1 MDLGSFAMGAGLVA
15 LAGMTLLLLL
25 RRGTAAAPSHEA
37 LDRIQAELARLAGR
51 QEELRMEVQR
61 GREASL
67 LKLAETTTGIRGEL
81 GQAQKTL
88 AEVKALEQGRAQ
100 QADLAALS
108 LRRLEAV
115 LAGSASRG
123 VAGENLLA
131 RALLQLPP
139 DLIEI
144 NAAFGGKVVEFAL
157 RLPGGRLLPIDS
169 KWTSLALIERWEHA
183 PPGDRKRLAEEI
195 GRDLKAKTRE
205 MAKYLDPDR
214 TLALGL
220 LAVPDAVHEAAPEA
234 LIEGFRLGVLVVP
247 YSLAL
252 PYVLGIYRL
261 AVRFGAGA
269 AASDLPAR
277 LRDLEEALRR
287 AEEEVESRLSRALVQ
302 LGNGRDALR
311 EQLSLAR
318 RSLDRLDE
326 TVEEGSPE
334 PAGYATRGSGA
345 PPLPPP
351 STEGGRP

>member
-1 MDLGSFAMGAGLVA
+1 MDLGSFALGAGLVA
-15 LAGMTLLLLL
+15 LAATAMLFLL
-25 RRGTAAAPSHEA
+25 RPGSVSAPA
-37 LDRIQAELARLAGR
+37 LETLAQALERIQSDVVRLATR
-51 QEELRMEVQR
+51 QEELRHEVQL

-67 LKLAETTTGIRGEL
+67 LKLAETSSGIRGEL
-81 GQAQKTL
+81 GQAQRTL
-88 AEVKALEQGRAQ
+88 AEVKALDQGRAKQ
-100 QADLAALS
+100 MEVAAAS

-139 DLIEI
+139 DLLEI
-144 NAAFGGKVVEFAL
+144 NAAFGGKVVEYAL

-169 KWTSLALIERWEHA
+169 KWTSVALLEQWEDA
-183 PPGDRKRLAEEI
+183 SPAERKRLAEEI
-195 GRDLKAKTRE
+195 GRDVKAKTRE
-205 MAKYLDPDR
+205 MAKYLDPER

-220 LAVPDAVHEAAPEA
+220 VAVPDAVTEAAPEA
-234 LIEGFRLGVLVVP
+234 LVEGFRLGVLVVP

-261 AVRFGAGA
+261 AVRFGAAG
-269 AASDLPAR
+269 SSSELPAR

-311 EQLSLAR
+311 EQLSVAR
-318 RSLDRLDE
+318 RTVHRLTE
-326 TVEEGSPE
+326 TVETVASD
-334 PAGYATRGSGA
+334 
-345 PPLPPP
+345 
-351 STEGGRP
+351 

>member
-1 MDLGSFAMGAGLVA
+1 MDVGSFALGAGLVA
-15 LAGMTLLLLL
+15 LAGAALLFLL
-25 RRGTAAAPSHEA
+25 RRGPVSAPALESLVQA
-37 LDRIQAELARLAGR
+37 LDRIQGDVVRLASR
-51 QEELRMEVQR
+51 QDELRLEVQR

-67 LKLAETTTGIRGEL
+67 LKLAETTSGIRGEL

-88 AEVKALEQGRAQ
+88 AEVKALEQGRAR
-100 QADLAALS
+100 QADVAAES

-123 VAGENLLA
+123 LAGENLLA

-139 DLIEI
+139 DLLEI
-144 NAAFGGKVVEFAL
+144 NAAFGGKVVEYAL

-169 KWTSLALIERWEHA
+169 KWTSVALLEQWENA
-183 PPGDRKRLAEEI
+183 SPGERKRLAEEI

-205 MAKYLDPDR
+205 MAKYLDPER

-220 LAVPDAVHEAAPEA
+220 LAVPDAVHQAAPEA
-234 LIEGFRLGVLVVP
+234 LVEGFRQGVLVVP

-269 AASDLPAR
+269 ASSELPAR

-311 EQLSLAR
+311 EHLSNAR
-318 RSLDRLDE
+318 RNVDRLGA
-326 TVEEGSPE
+326 TVETTASD
-334 PAGYATRGSGA
+334 
-345 PPLPPP
+345 
-351 STEGGRP
+351 

>member
-1 MDLGSFAMGAGLVA
+1 MDVGSFALGAGLVA
-15 LAGMTLLLLL
+15 LAGAALLFLL
-25 RRGTAAAPSHEA
+25 RRGPVSAPALESLVQA
-37 LDRIQAELARLAGR
+37 LDRIQGDVVRLASR
-51 QEELRMEVQR
+51 QDELRLEVQR

-67 LKLAETTTGIRGEL
+67 LKLAETTSGIRGEL

-88 AEVKALEQGRAQ
+88 AEVKALEQGRAR
-100 QADLAALS
+100 QADVAAES

-123 VAGENLLA
+123 LAGENLLA

-139 DLIEI
+139 DLLEI
-144 NAAFGGKVVEFAL
+144 NAAFGGKVVEYAL

-169 KWTSLALIERWEHA
+169 KWTSVALLDQWENA
-183 PPGDRKRLAEEI
+183 SPGERKRLAEEI

-205 MAKYLDPDR
+205 MAKYLDPER

-220 LAVPDAVHEAAPEA
+220 LAVPDAVHQAAPEA
-234 LIEGFRLGVLVVP
+234 LVEGFRQGVLVVP

-269 AASDLPAR
+269 ASSELPAR

-311 EQLSLAR
+311 EHLSNAR
-318 RSLDRLDE
+318 RNVDRLGATAE
-326 TVEEGSPE
+326 T
-334 PAGYATRGSGA
+334 
-345 PPLPPP
+345 
-351 STEGGRP
+351 TETTASD

>member
-1 MDLGSFAMGAGLVA
+1 MDVGSFALGAGLVA
-15 LAGMTLLLLL
+15 LAGTALWFLL
-25 RRGTAAAPSHEA
+25 RHGAVSAPTLESLVQA
-37 LDRIQAELARLAGR
+37 LDRIQSDVVRLASR
-51 QEELRMEVQR
+51 QDELRLEVQR

-67 LKLAETTTGIRGEL
+67 LKLAETNSGIRGEL
-81 GQAQKTL
+81 GEAQKTL
-88 AEVKALEQGRAQ
+88 AEVKALEQGRAR
-100 QADLAALS
+100 QADVAAES

-123 VAGENLLA
+123 LAGENLLA

-139 DLIEI
+139 DLLEI
-144 NAAFGGKVVEFAL
+144 NAAFGGKVVEYAL

-169 KWTSLALIERWEHA
+169 KWTSVALLDQWENA
-183 PPGDRKRLAEEI
+183 SPGERKRLAEEI
-195 GRDLKAKTRE
+195 GRDVKAKTRE
-205 MAKYLDPDR
+205 MAKYLDPER

-220 LAVPDAVHEAAPEA
+220 VAVPDAVHEAAPEA
-234 LIEGFRLGVLVVP
+234 LVEGFRQGVLVVP

-269 AASDLPAR
+269 ASSELPAR

-311 EQLSLAR
+311 EHLSSAR
-318 RSLDRLDE
+318 RNVDRLGE
-326 TVEEGSPE
+326 TAVT
-334 PAGYATRGSGA
+334 PASD
-345 PPLPPP
+345 
-351 STEGGRP
+351 

>member
-1 MDLGSFAMGAGLVA
+1 MDVGSFALGAGLVA
-15 LAGMTLLLLL
+15 LAGAALLFLL
-25 RRGTAAAPSHEA
+25 RRGPVSAPALQSLVQA
-37 LDRIQAELARLAGR
+37 LDRIQSDVVRLASR
-51 QEELRMEVQR
+51 QDELRLEVQR

-67 LKLAETTTGIRGEL
+67 LKLAETTSGIRGEL

-88 AEVKALEQGRAQ
+88 AEVKALEQGRAR
-100 QADLAALS
+100 QADVAAES

-123 VAGENLLA
+123 LAGENLLA

-139 DLIEI
+139 DLLEI
-144 NAAFGGKVVEFAL
+144 NAAFGGKVVEYAL

-169 KWTSLALIERWEHA
+169 KWTSVALLEQWEDA
-183 PPGDRKRLAEEI
+183 SPGERKRLAEEI

-205 MAKYLDPDR
+205 MAKYLDPKR

-220 LAVPDAVHEAAPEA
+220 LAVPDAVHQAAPEA
-234 LIEGFRLGVLVVP
+234 LVEGFRQGVLVVP

-269 AASDLPAR
+269 ASSELPAR

-311 EQLSLAR
+311 EHLSNAR
-318 RSLDRLDE
+318 RNVDRLGA
-326 TVEEGSPE
+326 TVE
-334 PAGYATRGSGA
+334 TTA
-345 PPLPPP
+345 PD
-351 STEGGRP
+351 

>member
-1 MDLGSFAMGAGLVA
+1 MDVGSFALGAGLVA
-15 LAGMTLLLLL
+15 LAGAALLFLL
-25 RRGTAAAPSHEA
+25 RRGPVSAPALESLVQA
-37 LDRIQAELARLAGR
+37 LDRIQSDVVRLASR
-51 QEELRMEVQR
+51 QDELRLEVQR

-67 LKLAETTTGIRGEL
+67 LKLAETTSGIRGEL

-88 AEVKALEQGRAQ
+88 AEVKALEQGRAR
-100 QADLAALS
+100 QADVAADS

-123 VAGENLLA
+123 LAGENLLA

-139 DLIEI
+139 DLLEV
-144 NAAFGGKVVEFAL
+144 NAAFGGKVVEYAL

-169 KWTSLALIERWEHA
+169 KWTSVALLEQWEDA
-183 PPGDRKRLAEEI
+183 SPGERKRLAEEI
-195 GRDLKAKTRE
+195 GRDVKAKTRE
-205 MAKYLDPDR
+205 MAKYLDPER

-234 LIEGFRLGVLVVP
+234 LVEGFRQGVLVVP

-269 AASDLPAR
+269 ASSELPAR

-302 LGNGRDALR
+302 LGNSRDSLR
-311 EQLSLAR
+311 EHLSDAR
-318 RSLDRLDE
+318 RNVDRLGA
-326 TVEEGSPE
+326 TVE
-334 PAGYATRGSGA
+334 TTA
-345 PPLPPP
+345 PD
-351 STEGGRP
+351 

>member
-1 MDLGSFAMGAGLVA
+1 MELGSFAMGAALVA
-15 LAGMTLLLLL
+15 LASIVFLVLL
-25 RRGTAAAPSHEA
+25 RRGPASTPA
-37 LDRIQAELARLAGR
+37 LQGLVQAVDRIQGEMVRLASR
-51 QEELRMEVQR
+51 QEELRSEVQR
-61 GREASL
+61 GREVSL
-67 LKLAETTTGIRGEL
+67 LKLAETTSGIRGEL
-81 GQAQKTL
+81 GQAQRTL

-100 QADLAALS
+100 QADSAALS

-123 VAGENLLA
+123 LAGENLLA

-139 DLIEI
+139 DLVEV

-169 KWTSLALIERWEHA
+169 KWTSLTLLDRWEQA
-183 PPGDRKRLAEEI
+183 LPSDRKRLAEEI
-195 GRDLKAKTRE
+195 ARDLKAKARE
-205 MAKYLDPDR
+205 MVKYLDPER

-234 LIEGFRLGVLVVP
+234 LIEGFRLGVLIVP

-269 AASDLPAR
+269 ASSQLPAR

-311 EQLSLAR
+311 EQLSIAR
-318 RSLDRLDE
+318 GNLDRL
-326 TVEEGSPE
+326 
-334 PAGYATRGSGA
+334 AGAGEAGA
-345 PPLPPP
+345 VPVAPTPIDCQPP
-351 STEGGRP
+351 SR

>member
-1 MDLGSFAMGAGLVA
+1 MDVGSFALGAGLVA
-15 LAGMTLLLLL
+15 LAGAALLFLL
-25 RRGTAAAPSHEA
+25 RRGPVSAPALESLVQA
-37 LDRIQAELARLAGR
+37 LDRIQSDVVRLASR
-51 QEELRMEVQR
+51 QDELRLEVQR

-67 LKLAETTTGIRGEL
+67 LKLAETTSGIRGEL

-88 AEVKALEQGRAQ
+88 AEVKALEQGRAR
-100 QADLAALS
+100 QADVAAES

-123 VAGENLLA
+123 LAGENLLA

-144 NAAFGGKVVEFAL
+144 NAAFGGKVVEYAL

-169 KWTSLALIERWEHA
+169 KWTSVALLEQWEDA
-183 PPGDRKRLAEEI
+183 SPGERKRLAEEI

-205 MAKYLDPDR
+205 MAKYLDPER

-220 LAVPDAVHEAAPEA
+220 LAVPDAVHQAAPEA
-234 LIEGFRLGVLVVP
+234 LVEGFRQGVLVVP

-269 AASDLPAR
+269 ASSELPAR

-311 EQLSLAR
+311 EHLSNAR
-318 RSLDRLDE
+318 RHVDRLGA
-326 TVEEGSPE
+326 TVETTASD
-334 PAGYATRGSGA
+334 
-345 PPLPPP
+345 
-351 STEGGRP
+351 

>member
-1 MDLGSFAMGAGLVA
+1 MDVGSFALGAGLVA
-15 LAGMTLLLLL
+15 LAGAALLFLL
-25 RRGTAAAPSHEA
+25 RRGPVSAPALESLVQA
-37 LDRIQAELARLAGR
+37 LDRIQGDLVRLASR
-51 QEELRMEVQR
+51 QDELRLEVQR

-67 LKLAETTTGIRGEL
+67 LKLAETTSGIRGEL

-88 AEVKALEQGRAQ
+88 AEVKALEQGRAR
-100 QADLAALS
+100 QADVAAES

-123 VAGENLLA
+123 LAGENLLA

-139 DLIEI
+139 DLLEI
-144 NAAFGGKVVEFAL
+144 NAAFGGKVVEYAL

-169 KWTSLALIERWEHA
+169 KWTSVALLEQWENA
-183 PPGDRKRLAEEI
+183 SPGERKRLAEEI

-205 MAKYLDPDR
+205 MAKYLDPER

-220 LAVPDAVHEAAPEA
+220 LAVPDAVHQAAPEA
-234 LIEGFRLGVLVVP
+234 LVEGFRQGVLVVP

-269 AASDLPAR
+269 ASSELPAR

-311 EQLSLAR
+311 EHLSNAR
-318 RSLDRLDE
+318 RNVDRLGATAE
-326 TVEEGSPE
+326 T
-334 PAGYATRGSGA
+334 
-345 PPLPPP
+345 
-351 STEGGRP
+351 TETTASD